1 MSHLPAPD
9 RTAVPTTLEW
19 IEAVGYLNA
28 RVTNVSA
35 STTANFTQPAL
46 HSTVTVSVTTSTA
59 FIPGDTVA
67 VSGALSTYRGGF
79 YYVMSKPSATSLLL
93 KLVDDGLA
101 PGSTVASGA
110 DVRTVTP
117 ILVTP
122 RDRGQLIVTDLYCDS
137 LVCPGFGD
145 TTRPTVSI
153 GWNRGGTPFSE
164 FYNAQQLNFA
174 STRSSGTTAASLGA
188 AFTQPA
194 VGASVTARLAT
205 PGVYALGTWGFPL
218 GTILRVMRGGV
229 YEVTGF
235 TTTTTTANFTQPA
248 VNASVTINVS
258 SSTGFAIG
266 DFIFVSTTT
275 VAGAGAYEITAT
287 TATSITATLR
297 NIGSSFLPGVASAA
311 TVASGSTVT
320 HGQKF
325 ELTLRR
331 DSQLDTGQS
340 VATGN
345 SVFAYSD
352 ARAVTVA
359 SYVQPTSGL
368 TVVVTVDDNR
378 TFVVG
383 TTVWVSF
390 SPTSSAGLYSVT
402 SKTGLDR
409 LTLTLSTVI
418 DYASGSTVPSG
429 ATIHV
434 RRQAGQVLPLRGFGT
449 TRLAVEPGCAVAGY
463 VSVSGN
469 ATSAD
474 IAAIFLR
481 GYYVS

>member
-1 MSHLPAPD
+1 MSYLPAPD
-9 RTAVPTTLEW
+9 RTAVPTTTEW

-28 RVTNVSA
+28 RVTNVST
-35 STTANFTQPAL
+35 STTVAFTQPAL
-46 HSTVTVSVTTSTA
+46 HASVTVTVASSTA

-67 VSGALSTYRGGF
+67 ISGSLATYRGGF
-79 YYVMSKPSATSLLL
+79 YYVLSKPSATSLSL
-93 KLVDDGLA
+93 KLIDDGLA

-110 DVRTVTP
+110 DVRSVNP

-122 RDRGQLIVTDLYCDS
+122 RNRGQLIVTDLYCDS

-145 TTRPTVSI
+145 TTRPTVSV
-153 GWNRGGTPFSE
+153 GWNKGGTPFSE

-174 STRSSGTTAASLGA
+174 SLRSSGTTAASLGA

-194 VGASVTARLAT
+194 VGSSVDARLAA
-205 PGVYALGTWGFPL
+205 PGAYAVGTWAFPL
-218 GTILRVMRGGV
+218 GTTVRVMRGGV
-229 YEVTGF
+229 YEVAGF

-248 VNASVTINVS
+248 VNSSVVIPVA

-266 DFIFVSTTT
+266 DFLFVSTTT
-275 VAGAGAYEITAT
+275 VPGAGVYEITAT

-297 NIGSSFLPGVASAA
+297 NVGSSFLPGVASAS

-320 HGQKF
+320 HGQKVS
-325 ELTLRR
+325 LTLLR
-331 DSQLDTGQS
+331 DSQLDAGQS

-352 ARAVTVA
+352 ARATTTA
-359 SYVQPTSGL
+359 SYVQPTSGS
-368 TVVVTVDDNR
+368 TVIVTVDDNR

-383 TTVWVSF
+383 TTVWLSF
-390 SPTSSAGLYSVT
+390 SPTSSAGLYTVT

-409 LTLTLSTVI
+409 MTLTLSTVI
-418 DYASGSTVPSG
+418 DYAVGSTVPAG
-429 ATIHV
+429 AEVHV

-449 TRLAVEPGCAVAGY
+449 SRLAVEPGCPIAGY

-474 IAAIFLR
+474 VAAIFLR
-481 GYYVS
+481 GYFVS